1 MAKKKIM
8 YSKCTKQGYW
18 EHAKNKYKLEII
30 PIKDLWA
37 SVPKAEVHNGVQFY
51 KKLSADIKANGLIN
65 PLLTVTST
73 YRELLIQKSIWK
85 DRILPVP
92 FKERGEN
99 WEDLNKRIYVI
110 WGGSNRVEVAKDL
123 GYTHIECAM
132 MLGFKHARSHQQ
144 VHRQPWQGNLYV

>member
-18 EHAKNKYKLEII
+18 EHAKNKYKLEIL

-51 KKLSADIKANGLIN
+51 KKLSADIKANGLVN

-144 VHRQPWQGNLYV
+144 VHRQAWQGSLYI